1 MGNSKIVYYGETL
14 IDLTGDTVEAAK
26 LLKGI
31 TAHDKKGEKITGTFE
46 AADPY
51 AIIGV
56 TYPEGSVCTCSNGSV
71 ALTAKDT
78 SGKAI
83 FVIPSAGTWTVKA
96 VKGSQTKSQNV
107 SITAEGQVATVTLGF
122 ALDVYNAGTFGTDSS
137 GTKFSAGVRANYN
150 SITQNQNSL
159 DWWCDAN
166 TNNLLYISPS
176 INPSGYSTLKMEITA
191 ANMNGAGQFGLAS
204 GNTQDTSD
212 YVAKTS
218 FNSFSGAKTLSV
230 DISKVM
236 SAKYYIKLTQKGND
250 DADTTATIARIWL
263 E

>member
-1 MGNSKIVYYGETL
+1 MG
-14 IDLTGDTVEAAK
+14 EAFITRRGG
-26 LLKGI
+26 GI
-31 TAHDKKGEKITGTFE
+31 
-46 AADPY
+46 PY
-51 AIIGV
+51 AVIGV
-56 TYPEGSVCTCSNGSV
+56 TYPSGSVCTCTSGTLT
-71 ALTAKDT
+71 LTAKDT
-78 SGKAI
+78 SGKAMFI
-83 FVIPSAGTWTVKA
+83 IPSAGTWTVKA
-96 VKGSQTKSQNV
+96 VKGSQSKSV
-107 SITAEGQVATVTLGF
+107 AVKITTEGQVETVTLGF

-166 TNNLLYISPS
+166 TYNLLYISPS
-176 INPSGYSTLKMEITA
+176 INPSGYSTLKMKITA

-218 FNSFSGAKTLSV
+218 FDSFSGAKTLSV

-250 DADTTATIARIWL
+250 GADTTATIARIWL

>member
-1 MGNSKIVYYGETL
+1 MG
-14 IDLTGDTVEAAK
+14 EAFITRRGG
-26 LLKGI
+26 GI
-31 TAHDKKGEKITGTFE
+31 
-46 AADPY
+46 PY
-51 AIIGV
+51 AVIGV
-56 TYPEGSVCTCSNGSV
+56 TYPSGSVCTCTSGTLT
-71 ALTAKDT
+71 LTAKDT
-78 SGKAI
+78 SGKAM

-96 VKGSQTKSQNV
+96 VKGSQSKSV
-107 SITAEGQVATVTLGF
+107 AVKITTEGQVETVTLGF

-137 GTKFSAGVRANYN
+137 GTKFSAGTRTDYN

-176 INPSGYSTLKMEITA
+176 INPSGYSTLKMKITA
-191 ANMNGAGQFGLAS
+191 ASMNGAGQFGLAS
-204 GNTQDTSD
+204 GNTNVTSD

-230 DISKVM
+230 DISRVM
-236 SAKYYIKLTQKGND
+236 SAKYYIKLTQKGNN